1 MSLDQPL
8 SVPRSGQ
15 VIITAINQYGP
26 EQWKNPTSVW
36 CHGDGLKA
44 SENQQS
50 SQLRQ
55 PEHLPNLHTVRN
67 GISATKKT
75 IIHPSAS

>member
-1 MSLDQPL
+1 
-8 SVPRSGQ
+8 
-15 VIITAINQYGP
+15 
-26 EQWKNPTSVW
+26 
-36 CHGDGLKA
+36 LKA

-67 GISATKKT
+67 SISATKKT
-75 IIHPSAS
+75 LTHLSAS